1 MQQRYR
7 LCPARFVLSSLTFT
21 LRFCVELA
29 RMKHDKL
36 SLIGLR
42 ILELRKAKK
51 MSLRELAKRSGL
63 SAGLLSKIENFR
75 TVPSL
80 SVLVEIANSL
90 EVDVSVL
97 VKNINGN
104 PTAPYLLVRA
114 EEGRP
119 EQRED
124 SKGLL
129 YKYLLSQDL
138 ANYTLRVNEVLISPQ
153 TYRKPLSTNALELVH
168 VLEGVV
174 YYGFKD
180 EEVCLGPGDTL
191 YFDGLVAHS
200 VRNDTEQLAR
210 LFKVYLLR
218 HTD

>member
-1 MQQRYR
+1 
-7 LCPARFVLSSLTFT
+7 
-21 LRFCVELA
+21 
-29 RMKHDKL
+29 MKHDKL

-97 VKNINGN
+97 VKNINGD
-104 PTAPYLLVRA
+104 PATPYLLVRA
-114 EEGRP
+114 GEGRP
-119 EQRED
+119 EQRDD

-129 YKYLLSQDL
+129 YNYLLSQNL
-138 ANYTLRVNEVLISPQ
+138 ANYTLRVNEVHLSPQ

-174 YYGFKD
+174 QYGFKD
-180 EEVCLGPGDTL
+180 EEISLAPGDTL
-191 YFDGLVAHS
+191 YFDGLAAHS
-200 VRNDTEQLAR
+200 VRNDTTQIAR

>member
-1 MQQRYR
+1 
-7 LCPARFVLSSLTFT
+7 
-21 LRFCVELA
+21 
-29 RMKHDKL
+29 MKYDKL

-42 ILELRKAKK
+42 ILELRKEKR

-80 SVLVEIANSL
+80 SVLVEIATSL
-90 EVDVSVL
+90 EVDMSVL
-97 VKNINGN
+97 VKNINGE
-104 PTAPYLLVRA
+104 TAAPYLLVRA
-114 EEGRP
+114 HEGHLEKRD
-119 EQRED
+119 D

-138 ANYTLRVNEVLISPQ
+138 LNYSLRVNEVLISPD

-168 VLEGVV
+168 VLQGTVQ
-174 YYGFKD
+174 YGFKD
-180 EEVCLGPGDTL
+180 GEVLLNIGDTL
-191 YFDGLVAHS
+191 YFDGLLAHS
-200 VRNDTEQLAR
+200 VRNSTAETVR
-210 LFKVYLLR
+210 LLKVYLMR

>member
-1 MQQRYR
+1 
-7 LCPARFVLSSLTFT
+7 
-21 LRFCVELA
+21 
-29 RMKHDKL
+29 MKHDKL

-42 ILELRKAKK
+42 ILEMRKAKK

-90 EVDVSVL
+90 EVDVSTL
-97 VKNINGN
+97 VKNINGEAA
-104 PTAPYLLVRA
+104 APYLLVRA
-114 EEGRP
+114 EAGRP
-119 EQRED
+119 EKRDD

-129 YKYLLSQDL
+129 YNYLLSQDL
-138 ANYTLRVNEVLISPQ
+138 ASYTLRVNEVIINPD

-168 VLEGVV
+168 VLEGTVR
-174 YYGFKD
+174 YGFKD
-180 EEVCLGPGDTL
+180 EEVTLGKGDTL
-191 YFDGLVAHS
+191 YFDGLLAHS
-200 VRNDTEQLAR
+200 VRNDTAGRVR

-218 HTD
+218 QAE

>member
-1 MQQRYR
+1 
-7 LCPARFVLSSLTFT
+7 
-21 LRFCVELA
+21 
-29 RMKHDKL
+29 MKHDKL

-80 SVLVEIANSL
+80 AVLVEIANSL
-90 EVDVSVL
+90 EVDVAVL

-104 PTAPYLLVRA
+104 PAAPYLLVRA
-114 EEGRP
+114 DEGRP

-129 YKYLLSQDL
+129 YKYLLSQEV
-138 ANYTLRVNEVLISPQ
+138 ANYTLRVNEVHISPQ
-153 TYRKPLSTNALELVH
+153 TYRKPLSTNALELIH
-168 VLEGVV
+168 VLEGTVQ
-174 YYGFKD
+174 YGFKD
-180 EEVCLGPGDTL
+180 KEVNLGPGDTL
-191 YFDGLVAHS
+191 YFDGLAAHS
-200 VRNDTEQLAR
+200 VRNDTEQPAR

-218 HTD
+218 PTD

>member
-1 MQQRYR
+1 
-7 LCPARFVLSSLTFT
+7 
-21 LRFCVELA
+21 
-29 RMKHDKL
+29 MKHDKL

-80 SVLVEIANSL
+80 SVLIEIANSL
-90 EVDVSVL
+90 EVDVAVL

-104 PTAPYLLVRA
+104 PASPYLLVRA
-114 EEGRP
+114 GEGRP

-138 ANYTLRVNEVLISPQ
+138 GAYTLRVNEVHISPQ
-153 TYRKPLSTNALELVH
+153 TYRKPLSTNALELLH
-168 VLEGVV
+168 VLEGTVQ
-174 YYGFKD
+174 YGFKD
-180 EEVCLGPGDTL
+180 EEVTLEPGDTL
-191 YFDGLVAHS
+191 YFDGLAAHS
-200 VRNDTEQLAR
+200 VRNATEQPAR

-218 HTD
+218 PTD

>member
-1 MQQRYR
+1 
-7 LCPARFVLSSLTFT
+7 
-21 LRFCVELA
+21 
-29 RMKHDKL
+29 MKHDKL

-80 SVLVEIANSL
+80 GVLVEIANSL
-90 EVDVSVL
+90 DVDVAVL
-97 VKNINGN
+97 VKNINGD
-104 PTAPYLLVRA
+104 PAAPYLLVRA
-114 EEGRP
+114 GEGRS

-129 YKYLLSQDL
+129 YSYLLSQDV
-138 ANYTLRVNEVLISPQ
+138 AGYTLRVNEVLISPQ
-153 TYRKPLSTNALELVH
+153 TYRKPLSTNALELIH
-168 VLEGVV
+168 VLEGTVQ
-174 YYGFKD
+174 YGFKD
-180 EEVCLGPGDTL
+180 GEVTLGPGDTL
-191 YFDGLVAHS
+191 YFDGLAAHS
-200 VRNDTEQLAR
+200 VRNDTEQPAR

-218 HTD
+218 PTE

>member
-1 MQQRYR
+1 
-7 LCPARFVLSSLTFT
+7 
-21 LRFCVELA
+21 
-29 RMKHDKL
+29 MKHDKL

-51 MSLRELAKRSGL
+51 MSLRELAKRSQL

-80 SVLVEIANSL
+80 AVLIEIANSL
-90 EVDVSVL
+90 EVDMSVL
-97 VKNINGN
+97 VKNINGD
-104 PTAPYLLVRA
+104 TAAPYLLVRA
-114 EEGRP
+114 NEGRP
-119 EQRED
+119 EKRDD

-138 ANYTLRVNEVLISPQ
+138 ANYTLRVNEIIISPQ
-153 TYRKPLSTNALELVH
+153 TYRKPLSTNALELAY
-168 VLEGVV
+168 VLAGTVR
-174 YYGFKD
+174 YGFKD
-180 EEVCLGPGDTL
+180 EEVELTVGDTL

-200 VRNDTEQLAR
+200 LRNATEQPVR
-210 LFKVYLLR
+210 LLKVYLLR

>member
-1 MQQRYR
+1 
-7 LCPARFVLSSLTFT
+7 
-21 LRFCVELA
+21 
-29 RMKHDKL
+29 MKHDKL

-51 MSLRELAKRSGL
+51 MSLRELAKRSHL

-80 SVLVEIANSL
+80 SVLIAIATSL
-90 EVDVSVL
+90 EVDVAVL
-97 VKNINGN
+97 VKNINSAS
-104 PTAPYLLVRA
+104 APYLLVRA
-114 EEGRP
+114 DAGRS
-119 EQRED
+119 EIRED

-138 ANYTLRVNEVLISPQ
+138 LNYTLRVNEVHISPQ

-168 VLEGVV
+168 VLEGTVQ
-174 YYGFKD
+174 YGFKN
-180 EEVCLGPGDTL
+180 EEVSLQTGDTL
-191 YFDGLVAHS
+191 YFDGLGAHS
-200 VRNDTEQLAR
+200 VRNATDQPAR
-210 LFKVYLLR
+210 LLKVYLLR

>member
-1 MQQRYR
+1 
-7 LCPARFVLSSLTFT
+7 
-21 LRFCVELA
+21 
-29 RMKHDKL
+29 MKHDKL

-42 ILELRKAKK
+42 ILELRKAQK

-80 SVLVEIANSL
+80 SVLIEIANSL

-97 VKNINGN
+97 VKNINGE
-104 PTAPYLLVRA
+104 TAAPYLLVRA
-114 EEGRP
+114 DEGRP
-119 EQRED
+119 ETRDD
-124 SKGLL
+124 SKGLI

-138 ANYTLRVNEVLISPQ
+138 LNYSLRVNEVLILPE

-168 VLEGVV
+168 VLEGTVQ
-174 YYGFKD
+174 YGFKD
-180 EEVCLGPGDTL
+180 NEVLLTTGDTL
-191 YFDGLVAHS
+191 YFDGLLAHS
-200 VRNDTEQLAR
+200 VRNSTAETVRVL
-210 LFKVYLLR
+210 KVYLMR

>member
-1 MQQRYR
+1 
-7 LCPARFVLSSLTFT
+7 
-21 LRFCVELA
+21 
-29 RMKHDKL
+29 MKHDKL

-42 ILELRKAKK
+42 ILEMRKAKK

-80 SVLVEIANSL
+80 SVLIEIANSL
-90 EVDVSVL
+90 EVDVSTL
-97 VKNINGN
+97 VKNINGDVA
-104 PTAPYLLVRA
+104 APYLLVRA
-114 EEGRP
+114 HAGRP
-119 EQRED
+119 EKRDD

-129 YKYLLSQDL
+129 YHYLLSQDL
-138 ANYTLRVNEVLISPQ
+138 AGYSLRVNEVIISPD

-168 VLEGVV
+168 VLEGTVR
-174 YYGFKD
+174 YGFKD
-180 EEVCLGPGDTL
+180 EEVSLEPGDTL
-191 YFDGLVAHS
+191 YFDGILAHS
-200 VRNDTEQLAR
+200 VRNDTPQRAR

>member
-1 MQQRYR
+1 VGCQ
-7 LCPARFVLSSLTFT
+7 ALTFA
-21 LRFCVELA
+21 LRFCAELA

-80 SVLVEIANSL
+80 AVLVEIANSL
-90 EVDVSVL
+90 EVDVAVL

-104 PTAPYLLVRA
+104 PAAPYLLVRA
-114 EEGRP
+114 DEGRP

-129 YKYLLSQDL
+129 YKYLLSQEV
-138 ANYTLRVNEVLISPQ
+138 ANYTLRVNEVHISPQ

-168 VLEGVV
+168 VLEGTVQ
-174 YYGFKD
+174 YGFKD
-180 EEVCLGPGDTL
+180 EEVSLGPGDTL

-200 VRNDTEQLAR
+200 VRNDTEQPAR

-218 HTD
+218 PTD

>member
-1 MQQRYR
+1 
-7 LCPARFVLSSLTFT
+7 
-21 LRFCVELA
+21 
-29 RMKHDKL
+29 MKHDKL

-42 ILELRKAKK
+42 ILEMRKAKK
-51 MSLRELAKRSGL
+51 MSLRELARRSGL

-80 SVLVEIANSL
+80 SVLIEIADSL

-97 VKNINGN
+97 VKNINGDVA
-104 PTAPYLLVRA
+104 APYLLVRA
-114 EEGRP
+114 DAGRP
-119 EQRED
+119 EPRDD

-138 ANYTLRVNEVLISPQ
+138 TSYSLRVNEVIISPS

-168 VLEGVV
+168 VLEGTVG
-174 YYGFKD
+174 YGFK
-180 EEVCLGPGDTL
+180 EQEVTLSPGDTL
-191 YFDGLVAHS
+191 YFDGLLAHS
-200 VRNDTEQLAR
+200 VRNDTSQRAR

>member
-1 MQQRYR
+1 
-7 LCPARFVLSSLTFT
+7 
-21 LRFCVELA
+21 
-29 RMKHDKL
+29 MKYDKL

-80 SVLVEIANSL
+80 GVLVEIANSL
-90 EVDVSVL
+90 EVDVAVL
-97 VKNINGN
+97 VKNINGD
-104 PTAPYLLVRA
+104 PAAPYLLVRA
-114 EEGRP
+114 GEGRP

-129 YKYLLSQDL
+129 YNYLLSQDV
-138 ANYTLRVNEVLISPQ
+138 AGYTLRVNEVHISPQ
-153 TYRKPLSTNALELVH
+153 TYRKPLSTNALELIH
-168 VLEGVV
+168 VLEGTVQ
-174 YYGFKD
+174 YGFKD
-180 EEVCLGPGDTL
+180 AEVNLGPGDTL
-191 YFDGLVAHS
+191 YFDGLAAHS
-200 VRNDTEQLAR
+200 VRNDTEQPAR

-218 HTD
+218 PTE

>member
-1 MQQRYR
+1 MQQNYQPGSGAVIALTSRLRYVFH
-7 LCPARFVLSSLTFT
+7 PQLT
-21 LRFCVELA
+21 

-42 ILELRKAKK
+42 ILEMRKAKK

-80 SVLVEIANSL
+80 SVLIEIANSL
-90 EVDVSVL
+90 EVDVAEL
-97 VKNINGN
+97 VRNINSA
-104 PTAPYLLVRA
+104 PAAPYLLVRA
-114 EEGRP
+114 AEGRP
-119 EQRED
+119 EPRDD

-138 ANYTLRVNEVLISPQ
+138 ASHTLRVNEVIISPD

-168 VLEGVV
+168 VLEGTVH
-174 YYGFKD
+174 YGFKED
-180 EEVCLGPGDTL
+180 TVALGPGDTL
-191 YFDGLVAHS
+191 YFDGILAHS
-200 VRNDTEQLAR
+200 VRNDTDQPVR